1 MICPV
6 CETNEAKAPGKTC
19 GLKCA
24 TEAHNKLK
32 GGDSYTVIKRRLD
45 IEIANSKIT
54 NGFSGCKG
62 GVS

>member
-6 CETNEAKAPGKTC
+6 CEINEAKQPGKTC
-19 GLKCA
+19 GLECA

-45 IEIANSKIT
+45 IEIAKSKALG
-54 NGFSGCKG
+54 GFTGNHG
-62 GVS
+62 GIV